1 MVVLTDGEIFMDPL
15 NLTTVINST
24 KMQGVE
30 RFAIGVRAGSRGR
43 RLTLRRGGARV
54 SGRGFCKRL
63 TKPCSVHTHQ
73 LLFSPPHVPGT
84 TPLPQRL
91 ISPMRA

>member
-30 RFAIGVRAGSRGR
+30 RFAIGVRARSRG
-43 RLTLRRGGARV
+43 A
-54 SGRGFCKRL
+54 
-63 TKPCSVHTHQ
+63 
-73 LLFSPPHVPGT
+73 PPKS
-84 TPLPQRL
+84 L
-91 ISPMRA
+91 